1 MSCPDVDIFNRIAN
15 LDSPR
20 SSSTSIKRR
29 TCAYKKWKAVLAQF
43 SPPRL
48 ALPLLSNLKPSVSSP
63 NRASAISSPPFIPSS
78 PNGASA
84 ISSPPFIPSNLL
96 VDDGCKKDST
106 LNQSPLCISHPVA
119 NGNVQELLRT
129 LALPRSHSHAQI
141 QSSQRASALS
151 SLYSMCISSPGI
163 ADLCSSEGAVE
174 ILLGLLNSRA
184 DSQSPSSVDMPAWV
198 HETEK
203 ALLLLQL
210 LISSSGGC
218 PNVFN
223 HSTLLISTLQ
233 KKLLRLSD
241 TSTELV
247 ITILIK
253 LCRHPSATAFNFCHA
268 VSETA
273 IPGKLVVVLQVA
285 CKQSIKQK
293 AATLL
298 RIVADKNE
306 ELDNPS

>member
-1 MSCPDVDIFNRIAN
+1 MSCPDVHIFNSIAN

-29 TCAYKKWKAVLAQF
+29 ACASKKWKAVLAQF

-63 NRASAISSPPFIPSS
+63 NRASAISSPPFIP
-78 PNGASA
+78 
-84 ISSPPFIPSNLL
+84 FNLL

-106 LNQSPLCISHPVA
+106 LNESPLCISHPV
-119 NGNVQELLRT
+119 GDCNVQELLRT

-151 SLYSMCISSPGI
+151 SLYSMCISSPGL
-163 ADLCSSEGAVE
+163 ADLCISKGAVE

-184 DSQSPSSVDMPAWV
+184 DSQSPSSVEMPAWV

-210 LISSSGGC
+210 LISSSGGY

-223 HSTLLISTLQ
+223 HFFITNQYAS
-233 KKLLRLSD
+233 K
-241 TSTELV
+241 EV
-247 ITILIK
+247 IATVGYFHGTGHY
-253 LCRHPSATAFNFCHA
+253 HPHQALPPPIGDRF
-268 VSETA
+268 
-273 IPGKLVVVLQVA
+273 
-285 CKQSIKQK
+285 
-293 AATLL
+293 
-298 RIVADKNE
+298 
-306 ELDNPS
+306 

>member
-1 MSCPDVDIFNRIAN
+1 MSCPDVYIFNRITN

-48 ALPLLSNLKPSVSSP
+48 ALPLLSNLKPSISSP
-63 NRASAISSPPFIPSS
+63 NRASAISSPSFNST
-78 PNGASA
+78 N
-84 ISSPPFIPSNLL
+84 FL
-96 VDDGCKKDST
+96 VDHGCNKDST
-106 LNQSPLCISHPVA
+106 LNESPLCNSHPVGD
-119 NGNVQELLRT
+119 GNVQELLRT
-129 LALPRSHSHAQI
+129 LALSITYSHAEI
-141 QSSQRASALS
+141 QSKERASALS

-163 ADLCSSEGAVE
+163 ADLCISEGAVE
-174 ILLGLLNSRA
+174 ILLGLLNSRP
-184 DSQSPSSVDMPAWV
+184 DSQSSSSVEMPALV
-198 HETEK
+198 RHETEK

-210 LISSSGGC
+210 LISSSDGC

-223 HSTLLISTLQ
+223 HSSLLISTLQ
-233 KKLLRLSD
+233 KKLLRVSD

-253 LCRHPSATAFNFCHA
+253 LCRHPSATAFNFSHA

-273 IPGKLVVVLQVA
+273 ISGKLVVVLQVA
-285 CKQSIKQK
+285 PKQSIKQK

-298 RIVADKNE
+298 RIVAEKNV
-306 ELDNPS
+306 ELDHPS